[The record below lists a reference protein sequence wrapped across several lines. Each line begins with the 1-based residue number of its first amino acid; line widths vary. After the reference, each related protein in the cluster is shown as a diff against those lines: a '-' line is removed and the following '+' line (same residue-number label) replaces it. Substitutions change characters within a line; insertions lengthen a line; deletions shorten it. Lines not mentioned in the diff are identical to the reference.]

1 MALGGYQGWDRILT
15 PSQLAHLV
23 ANGTVRFFY
32 LQAGG
37 TGGFQGG
44 QGFGGQFG
52 QNAPGGAGSVANQL
66 AATNDDLIN
75 WAQSTCKAV
84 SASTWQTSTAGG
96 STTAGS
102 SSGGAGAGFF
112 GGGGLQLY
120 DCAGAK

>member
-32 LQAGG
+32 LQAGD
-37 TGGFQGG
+37 TGLGG

-52 QNAPGGAGSVANQL
+52 QGATGGASSVANQL
-66 AATNDDLIN
+66 AGTNDDLIT
-75 WAQSTCKAV
+75 WVQTSCKAV
-84 SASTWQTSTAGG
+84 SASAWQTSTGAGNAASG
-96 STTAGS
+96 SQA
-102 SSGGAGAGFF
+102 GGAGAGFF
-112 GGGGLQLY
+112 GRGGLQLY